1 MSKEKSYKWT
11 PTDECFDLDKR
22 TIRAGD
28 IVKESDL
35 AKETLKR
42 LLEKG
47 KLIPTDGTITVK
59 VDLSEESKAQISAL
73 EQKIKEALE
82 INDSLKSELSEK
94 ITEIE
99 GLKDDLE
106 TATLK
111 IADLEETLKQDSP
124 EPTTKSS
131 DSKPKKMGYE

>member
-1 MSKEKSYKWT
+1 MSKEKSYKWL

-22 TIRAGD
+22 TIRVGD

-47 KLIPTDGTITVK
+47 KLIPTDGTIATK

-82 INDSLKSELSEK
+82 INGSLKSELSEK

-111 IADLEETLKQDSP
+111 IADLEETLNTNSP
-124 EPTTKSS
+124 VNITKHS